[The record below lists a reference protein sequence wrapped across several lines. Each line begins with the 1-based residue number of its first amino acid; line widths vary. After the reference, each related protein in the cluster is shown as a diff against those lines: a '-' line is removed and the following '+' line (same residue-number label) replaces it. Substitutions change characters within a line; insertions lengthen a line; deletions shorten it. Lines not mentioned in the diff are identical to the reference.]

1 MSLER
6 KLKGEEK
13 IKRKKRKWEL
23 RAKAIDRGNKHLGRI
38 QTTNAS
44 TTVMVQEAGDIV
56 NISRTYLNR
65 RDGINKCNSSEKLS
79 ARIRRKKRNE
89 KKFLYNRGR

>member
-1 MSLER
+1 
-6 KLKGEEK
+6 
-13 IKRKKRKWEL
+13 
-23 RAKAIDRGNKHLGRI
+23 
-38 QTTNAS
+38 
-44 TTVMVQEAGDIV
+44 MVQEAGDIV

>member
-23 RAKAIDRGNKHLGRI
+23 RAKAIDGGSKHLGRI

-56 NISRTYLNR
+56 NISRTFLNR

-79 ARIRRKKRNE
+79 VRIRRKKRNK

>member
-1 MSLER
+1 
-6 KLKGEEK
+6 
-13 IKRKKRKWEL
+13 
-23 RAKAIDRGNKHLGRI
+23 
-38 QTTNAS
+38 
-44 TTVMVQEAGDIV
+44 MVQEAGDIV

-79 ARIRRKKRNE
+79 TRIRRKKRNE